1 MGFAESGLSQSRDH
15 SCLATVTTPSHLGHV
30 INMAEPAVELYF
42 AFGSNLKGRRLQ
54 INCPSAQ
61 FLCNAKLANHEL
73 AFVGFSKT
81 WGGASATIRH
91 SNAADSSV
99 WGAVWRIHLKQM
111 GALDEQECIHL
122 GIYNK
127 ITVTVT
133 NQEGKELQCVT
144 YARPEDIPLGP
155 PSPQYLKVVLEG
167 AEESQLPQEYIE
179 ELKKTE
185 HNGHCGTIILSEDFQ
200 VSYP

>member
-1 MGFAESGLSQSRDH
+1 MLTTNPLLWDLLSLGSQSRDH
-15 SCLATVTTPSHLGHV
+15 GCLATITTPSPLGHV
-30 INMAEPAVELYF
+30 INMTDPSPAEELYF
-42 AFGSNLKGRRLQ
+42 AFDSNLKRRRLQ

-73 AFVGFSKT
+73 AFVGSSGT

-99 WGAVWRIHLKQM
+99 WGAVWRIHLAEM

-133 NQEGKELQCVT
+133 K
-144 YARPEDIPLGP
+144 AR
-155 PSPQYLKVVLEG
+155 S
-167 AEESQLPQEYIE
+167 
-179 ELKKTE
+179 
-185 HNGHCGTIILSEDFQ
+185 
-200 VSYP
+200 